1 MQHRNEQSHALVW
14 DMRETAQRLRISVG
28 HLRNLVRRGEIP
40 FAKLGRRVV
49 FHAQTIEGWLLRRMQ
64 TKRNSD
70 Y

>member
-1 MQHRNEQSHALVW
+1 MQHTEQIAALVW
-14 DMRETAQRLRISVG
+14 NMRETAQRLKISVG

-40 FAKLGRRVV
+40 YLRLGRRVV

-64 TKRNSD
+64 TKRDSD

>member
-1 MQHRNEQSHALVW
+1 MQHAHEQTGTLVW
-14 DMRETAQRLRISVG
+14 NMRETAQRLKISVG

-40 FAKLGRRVV
+40 YLRLGRRVV

-64 TKRNSD
+64 TKRDTD

>member
-1 MQHRNEQSHALVW
+1 MQHTEQIGALVW
-14 DMRETAQRLRISVG
+14 NMRETAQRLKISVG

-40 FAKLGRRVV
+40 YLRLGRRVV

-64 TKRNSD
+64 TKRDTD